1 MNPIRIYKPSQSCIE
16 LVKKHEGEK
25 LKAYLCPAGKWTIGV
40 GLTTY
45 STGVRVKD
53 GDIITKEKSDY
64 ELRFAL
70 ERVGRNIS
78 KLLGNT
84 IILNQNQADA
94 LISFVFN
101 IGETN
106 FSSSTLLKYIKQNPG
121 EWKIKDE
128 FNKWIYGGNGQHNG
142 VDDDG
147 DGLID
152 EPGEKKKLNGLV
164 ARRKDEADL
173 YFKN

>member
-1 MNPIRIYKPSQSCIE
+1 MNPIRIYKPSQNCID
-16 LVKKHEGEK
+16 LVRKHEGEK
-25 LKAYLCPAGKWTIGV
+25 LKAYICPAGKWTIGV

-53 GDIITKEKSDY
+53 GDIITKEKSTY
-64 ELRFAL
+64 ELNFAL
-70 ERVGRNIS
+70 ERVARNIS
-78 KLLGNT
+78 KLIGNVALT
-84 IILNQNQADA
+84 QNQADA

-106 FSSSTLLKYIKQNPG
+106 FSTSTLLKYVKQNPG

-128 FNKWIYGGNGQHNG
+128 FNKWVYGGSGQHNG

-152 EPGEKKKLNGLV
+152 EPGEKQKLKGLV
-164 ARRKDEADL
+164 TRRKEEGEL
-173 YFKN
+173 YFKQ